1 MSKTDKVS
9 AIVVVILTGVVVYFL
24 TTELRGKGYQLNLA
38 LKHLDWRW
46 LVGGLVM
53 MLLSILLEA
62 IATYVMLNK
71 SDRHKTSVIALLRV
85 PLLNLLG
92 TGLTPFA
99 TGGQPAQLFGMT
111 RAGVEAGRAMSVIL
125 MKFLVYQVVVVVFFI
140 IGYFSAEHFIYGQVD
155 PTFANFIPFAI
166 AIHAVVIIGILLV
179 MFWPALT
186 LKLVDMVAPMFQKML
201 SRERYDK
208 LLSTVT
214 QKVANFH
221 HESRRVISSWESL
234 VGATV
239 FTVLQLMVFYLIP
252 YFVIRAFGYAQ
263 VNPWLI
269 ITMNIM
275 IVMVISLFPIPG
287 GVGGAEL
294 SFQLL
299 FSPFVKNPATL
310 ILVILIWRLITYYF
324 GLFAG
329 IIAYMVPARSV
340 SREERP

>member
-140 IGYFSAEHFIYGQVD
+140 IGYFSAEHFIYGW
-155 PTFANFIPFAI
+155 
-166 AIHAVVIIGILLV
+166 G
-179 MFWPALT
+179 
-186 LKLVDMVAPMFQKML
+186 
-201 SRERYDK
+201 
-208 LLSTVT
+208 
-214 QKVANFH
+214 
-221 HESRRVISSWESL
+221 
-234 VGATV
+234 
-239 FTVLQLMVFYLIP
+239 
-252 YFVIRAFGYAQ
+252 
-263 VNPWLI
+263 NPD
-269 ITMNIM
+269 
-275 IVMVISLFPIPG
+275 
-287 GVGGAEL
+287 
-294 SFQLL
+294 
-299 FSPFVKNPATL
+299 
-310 ILVILIWRLITYYF
+310 
-324 GLFAG
+324 
-329 IIAYMVPARSV
+329 
-340 SREERP
+340 